1 MITEAWIE
9 KLSRVLHNSTDGL
22 CDEDVRNLHDLRQS
36 ILPIP
41 GVVEKEVAGPVAQE
55 LRAGL
60 AGFLR
65 EQEVAGDKEALAA
78 RDAAM
83 QAQGIPPCPEAA
95 ALKKPDEKPFPGYLD
110 KEVPGE
116 VKKEALA
123 QDAVRAALEAR
134 KNASRANTA
143 QLVADRKRNAAEEL
157 ARAQHEKR
165 NANFRAFIQH
175 MAALDP
181 FSTERMADVLTHAR
195 TPVRYQAWGRLDRN
209 IALWSSASCGGDLA
223 NLNVEYCSAPDR
235 IEMIDRIGFHPDI
248 ISGALKAR
256 ITEINAIE
264 LQVHA
269 LESKNTSHLAYELL
283 CRSRGLRLFGAG
295 RPIVLPRASVPLL
308 RLNCDVPGWIFVEG
322 WRLSLG

>member
-78 RDAAM
+78 RNAAN
-83 QAQGIPPCPEAA
+83 GV
-95 ALKKPDEKPFPGYLD
+95 KPDEKPFPGYLD

-123 QDAVRAALEAR
+123 ARDAAMQAQGIPPSREEMLEAR

-143 QLVADRKRNAAEEL
+143 QLVADRKLSAAEEL

-181 FSTERMADVLTHAR
+181 FSTERMADMLAHAR

-308 RLNCDVPGWIFVEG
+308 HLNCDVPGWIFVEG